1 VPAPVVAHEVG
12 AKLLPPT
19 PLFDVHLSA
28 TRSMFLSMLQACILF
43 VSDVS
48 ERYCKCFY
56 TSYVIYNKKHFNITL
71 KEGEKHKQ
79 THRTRKLTPTLYPG
93 TCLKVRRG
101 EVDVSH

>member
-48 ERYCKCFY
+48 YE
-56 TSYVIYNKKHFNITL
+56 SVIKKHFNITL

>member
-48 ERYCKCFY
+48 
-56 TSYVIYNKKHFNITL
+56 YVICNKKHFNITL